1 MWVGLRVGWYNM
13 HLKIVYVE
21 RVRGGGGSKIGG
33 MVEMMKGND
42 GRLESRAVIK

>member
-1 MWVGLRVGWYNM
+1 M

-33 MVEMMKGND
+33 MVEMIKGDD
-42 GRLESRAVIK
+42 GRPKSSDQMIPQP